1 MGIRKS
7 KGGRQMKEKWFIGIL
22 VTSMFITAGC
32 STESEVTMNTDLD
45 DPIVIDS
52 ETIGVADEKESTN
65 EEMMPLVNIS
75 YDFEKSIKD
84 IFPLAE
90 GYQWLYIGSAEYASV
105 ETLSKID
112 QQHPN
117 VTEIYIE
124 GVIEDMSGVFMSD
137 TSYLKQ
143 YGLFENQLV
152 RRFGPYE
159 SVVLKSP
166 VNKGET
172 WENLYFDPVYGLFE
186 ARYVVKEASDYMVKV
201 ELVPVSPAKDG
212 VPEVLKITTTY
223 EIGKGI
229 SSENRVYVY
238 DNEGVEE
245 SYEFSFGL
253 YEEEEGG
260 QVPFVSRYFSKDP
273 YISSIYHK
281 GYFDYAIREAM
292 AYQYLYQNRFRLTD
306 SLIGDGYSKFINE
319 LDKEDIRSIAIAE
332 NVFHIY
338 SEKMTEADMLV
349 GYFLEHYEEVIK
361 NNQFLLADWFEEGE
375 LEGISAYDINSN
387 TFSIDPSIYQEDPHI
402 QAKLALMNDN
412 GVDYYFD
419 GGQALV
425 KPSATYIGHRLYYLV
440 DIQMQSYLS
449 LLQEVYK
456 QMPYYRDGFSTLTL
470 DELQHFILAFDPFR
484 LSEDP
489 YLKVGAEKWSNHFLY
504 QYLKPTQMIYNI
516 EGVPMKIH
524 EDSLV
529 HYKKT
534 LQQLKNEKQVR
545 LLSLVIEL
553 IEKNN
558 GYYSKELGEF
568 LIQAGVD
575 VPANYL

>member
-1 MGIRKS
+1 
-7 KGGRQMKEKWFIGIL
+7 MKQKWFIGVL
-22 VTSMFITAGC
+22 VTSMLITAGC
-32 STESEVTMNTDLD
+32 SGKSEVRVDSDLD
-45 DPIVIDS
+45 LDEPIVIDS
-52 ETIGVADEKESTN
+52 ETIGVTDETESTS
-65 EEMMPLVNIS
+65 EETAPLVNMS

-112 QQHPN
+112 EQHPD
-117 VTEIYIE
+117 VTELYIE
-124 GVIEDMSGVFMSD
+124 GLIEDMSGMFMSD

-166 VNKGET
+166 VNKGEG

-186 ARYVVKEASDYMVKV
+186 ARYIVREATKGMVKV
-201 ELVPVSPAKDG
+201 EMTPVSPAADG
-212 VPEVLKITTTY
+212 VPEALKITTTY

-229 SSENRVYVY
+229 TSENRVYVY

-245 SYEFSFGL
+245 SYEFGYGL
-253 YEEEEGG
+253 YEEQEMG

-281 GYFDYAIREAM
+281 GYFDYAIREAT
-292 AYQYLYQNRFRLTD
+292 AYQYLYKNRFRLTD
-306 SLIGDGYSKFINE
+306 SLIGEGYAQFIDE

-338 SEKMTEADMLV
+338 SEKMASPNLLV
-349 GYFLEHYEEVIK
+349 SYFLEHYEEVIH

-375 LEGISAYDINSN
+375 LERISAYDVDTNI
-387 TFSIDPSIYQEDPHI
+387 FSIDPAVYQDDYNV
-402 QAKLALMNDN
+402 QAKLSLINDN
-412 GVDYYFD
+412 GLGYYFD
-419 GGQALV
+419 NGQAV
-425 KPSATYIGHRLYYLV
+425 IKPSATYIGNRLYYLV
-440 DIQMQSYLS
+440 DIPMQSYLT
-449 LLQEVYK
+449 LLQQVYNH
-456 QMPYYRDGFSTLTL
+456 MPYYRDGFHTLTL
-470 DELQHFILAFDPFR
+470 DELQNFILAFEPFR
-484 LSEDP
+484 LSEDA
-489 YLKVGAEKWSNHFLY
+489 YLKEGAEKWSNEFLY
-504 QYLKPTQMIYNI
+504 QYLKPTQMIYDI
-516 EGVPMKIH
+516 DGVPMKIH

-534 LQQLKNEKQVR
+534 LQQLKNEKQATI
-545 LLSLVIEL
+545 LSLVIEL

-558 GYYSKELGEF
+558 GYYTKELGEF
-568 LIQAGVD
+568 LVQVGVE